1 MADETQVTDEM
12 IAEVLRLDRASTPGP
27 WGNPLVQDGE
37 LLPDGNGYLGDWEPD
52 NLSVVRLAGRENAEQ
67 NVADCDRP
75 VDAALHEARGRS
87 ALPGWAS
94 AARAEDPQAAV
105 DAGRVMQGV
114 HSCASSLRTTMHK
127 MHNRGTASTGRIR

>member
-75 VDAALHEARGRS
+75 VDAALHEARGGLWMGRY
-87 ALPGWAS
+87 PGLDPAIGEICGDAFSSNWGT
-94 AARAEDPQAAV
+94 ARAGEMELRPCLPDGTP
-105 DAGRVMQGV
+105 
-114 HSCASSLRTTMHK
+114 CAWLVP
-127 MHNRGTASTGRIR
+127 